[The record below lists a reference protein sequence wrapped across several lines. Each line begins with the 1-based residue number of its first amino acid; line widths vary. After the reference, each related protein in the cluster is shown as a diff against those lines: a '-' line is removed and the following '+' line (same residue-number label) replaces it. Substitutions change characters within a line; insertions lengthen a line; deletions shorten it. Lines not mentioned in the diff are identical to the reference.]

1 VQKMAAEI
9 SPDLMPA
16 PGDHLEL
23 ALAKAGDLLAKQETH
38 GSILVVADSVD
49 GDLGA
54 VTQAYQKHGAP
65 SVVFLA
71 VNELDSS
78 EDEALR
84 KAAHALKAKVVPL
97 TTDGTDIEAVVRT
110 ASRPPVSRSAL
121 QEKAARWAGRRLVSV
136 AAAGV
141 VGGIGLSSR
150 NDESEGGSRV
160 KNSDTSRSATLMAG
174 KTRPRPSFSSSSSKC
189 GYEDQGRAQGR
200 ERAGGRGRAGVG
212 GRQKMEVAG

>member
-1 VQKMAAEI
+1 MQKMAAEI

-49 GDLGA
+49 GEFGA

-84 KAAHALKAKVVPL
+84 KAAHTLKAKVVSL
-97 TTDGTDIEAVVRT
+97 TTDGGDIEAIIRT
-110 ASRPPVSRSAL
+110 ASRPPVPRSAL
-121 QEKAARWAGRRLVSV
+121 HEKGARWEEGGWYLLPLLALLAVLAFRRETNNAEEGV
-136 AAAGV
+136 AA
-141 VGGIGLSSR
+141 
-150 NDESEGGSRV
+150 
-160 KNSDTSRSATLMAG
+160 
-174 KTRPRPSFSSSSSKC
+174 
-189 GYEDQGRAQGR
+189 
-200 ERAGGRGRAGVG
+200 
-212 GRQKMEVAG
+212 

>member
-1 VQKMAAEI
+1 MQKMAAEI

-84 KAAHALKAKVVPL
+84 KAAHALKAKVVPR
-97 TTDGTDIEAVVRT
+97 TTDGTSSAPPRVLLSLAARSRRKPRAGQEGGWYLLPLLALLAALAFRHETTKAKEAV
-110 ASRPPVSRSAL
+110 A
-121 QEKAARWAGRRLVSV
+121 
-136 AAAGV
+136 
-141 VGGIGLSSR
+141 
-150 NDESEGGSRV
+150 
-160 KNSDTSRSATLMAG
+160 
-174 KTRPRPSFSSSSSKC
+174 
-189 GYEDQGRAQGR
+189 
-200 ERAGGRGRAGVG
+200 
-212 GRQKMEVAG
+212 